1 MFLLFLVLMFSCSSI
16 YQGRGSVA
24 LSVNTDD
31 KWKEEDRGTLFYM
44 RYYASY
50 SYVNPMNLA
59 FFCHASYE
67 SFQFLLYCDPRHRA
81 PLCVVRLVWNC
92 HKCAMLTE
100 PEDI

>member
-24 LSVNTDD
+24 LSVNADD
-31 KWKEEDRGTLFYM
+31 TWKEEDRGTLFYM

-59 FFCHASYE
+59 FV
-67 SFQFLLYCDPRHRA
+67 L
-81 PLCVVRLVWNC
+81 
-92 HKCAMLTE
+92 
-100 PEDI
+100 